1 MWTGDLYSPIWI
13 CPKWQMFAHFYVD
26 CLAYLKYEAIYFTYL
41 GNESVISDITAII
54 TAAVTRI
61 TAFDLKAVWPD
72 LAKFHHFGK
81 YLKIFGNIF
90 KVYLVLGKVFN
101 SLWHNLYAI
110 GHIFIAKMAYYWK
123 HNFVIWSHCLKALT
137 TLQLAIKYL
146 VDGVKSPFVITP
158 SSSAAAV
165 EAAKLM
171 HELTHVCLSRKNILM
186 SCSRNEQPI
195 TVYRRFGIADY
206 ATIVV

>member
-1 MWTGDLYSPIWI
+1 M
-13 CPKWQMFAHFYVD
+13 
-26 CLAYLKYEAIYFTYL
+26 
-41 GNESVISDITAII
+41 
-54 TAAVTRI
+54 
-61 TAFDLKAVWPD
+61 
-72 LAKFHHFGK
+72 
-81 YLKIFGNIF
+81 
-90 KVYLVLGKVFN
+90 
-101 SLWHNLYAI
+101 
-110 GHIFIAKMAYYWK
+110 
-123 HNFVIWSHCLKALT
+123 KALT

-171 HELTHVCLSRKNILM
+171 HELTHVCLSRKNM